1 MDVQTKYNDIVLK
14 ISAFEKFR
22 SELNTEKLLLERE
35 NFNKLFVGKF
45 WKYDRS
51 YEVVYSYC
59 KGSGAYAGMGTFDF
73 FKITAAEMVT
83 FKKDFEEYIY
93 SFCGTEITGQEYNEA
108 LEKFKNTF
116 FEFMRVE
123 RKTLIEKCK

>member
-1 MDVQTKYNDIVLK
+1 
-14 ISAFEKFR
+14 
-22 SELNTEKLLLERE
+22 
-35 NFNKLFVGKF
+35 
-45 WKYDRS
+45 
-51 YEVVYSYC
+51 
-59 KGSGAYAGMGTFDF
+59 MGTFDF